1 MNRTTI
7 AVLAGIIILA
17 VAVWFLVLPDGQQE
31 PAVMADAAEGQH
43 SEVEGLVELSAE
55 QIRTSGIEVVPV
67 QRGTAVDLIFPAT
80 IAANPTSSARIDA
93 RASGVVRSLSKT
105 LGDFVRRGE
114 IVARIESAEAAGLA
128 SQANMARARVTELSA
143 AYERERR
150 LFEENV
156 TARQDLE
163 GARANLDVARSELE
177 RANAAV
183 ASAGVGSD
191 GRSLAVT
198 SPLSGRITAA
208 PIVLGSFVSPGAEL
222 YRVVD
227 PAGLQVEVA
236 IPAADVGRIA
246 PGDEAALVMTGG
258 VEVAARV
265 RSITPSLDAES
276 RSATAVLS
284 LSRPVPGL
292 QPGAFV
298 QARLR
303 PSGETDAN
311 RIAVPEDA
319 VQLVEGQEMVFAR
332 TGDGFVATPVQT
344 GERSAGRITILS
356 GLASGARIATV
367 NAFLLKAEL
376 GKEDAEHGH

>member
-1 MNRTTI
+1 MTRRNLAI
-7 AVLAGIIILA
+7 VAGIMALA
-17 VAVWFLVLPDGQQE
+17 LAAWLLVTRDTQEESQPLAEAAGEQQ
-31 PAVMADAAEGQH
+31 
-43 SEVEGLVELSAE
+43 VEGLVELSAE
-55 QIRTSGIEVVPV
+55 QIRISAIEVVPV
-67 QRGTAVDLIFPAT
+67 ELGAAVDLTFPAT
-80 IAANPTSSARIDA
+80 VSTTPTSSARIDA
-93 RASGVVRSLSKT
+93 RASGVVRSLTKT

-114 IVARIESAEAAGLA
+114 TVARIESAEAAGLA
-128 SQANMARARVTELSA
+128 SQVNTARARATELSA
-143 AYERERR
+143 VYARERR

-163 GARANLDVARSELE
+163 AARANLSVAQAELS
-177 RANAAV
+177 RAQAAV
-183 ASAGVGSD
+183 AAAGVSGD
-191 GRSLAVT
+191 GRSLSVT

-208 PIVLGSFVSPGAEL
+208 PIVLGSFVTPGAEL

-236 IPAADVGRIA
+236 IPAADVARIS
-246 PGDEAALVMTGG
+246 PGDEAALLMPGG
-258 VEVAARV
+258 VEVGARV
-265 RSITPSLDAES
+265 RSVTPSLDAGS

-284 LSRPVPGL
+284 LARPVPGL

-303 PSGETDAN
+303 PAGETDVS

-319 VQLVEGQEMVFAR
+319 VQVIEGREVVFVR
-332 TGDGFVATPVQT
+332 TANGFLATPVRT

-356 GLASGARIATV
+356 GLAAGARIATR

-376 GKEDAEHGH
+376 GKEGSEHGH